1 VVLQILIPKVLF
13 YFLFLILLVWDFYD
27 VVQNFILFI
36 FQYLSLEKKKITKK
50 QEKYEKVGDYPHY
63 IKLKN
68 QFYIGVSFD

>member
-1 VVLQILIPKVLF
+1 
-13 YFLFLILLVWDFYD
+13 